1 MTLRWWY
8 FFLSWPSVWNKTNKW
23 PITHF
28 FPWMFAAILK
38 SILYKGKIKSHWTL
52 FFNLQF
58 CLYPCKLFF
67 LLFSL
72 FSFHYPHIHIN
83 AFKSRW
89 WGTCLCYFFSTG
101 QCIFFLTERRL
112 LAIAVRDE
120 GVPACGLLV
129 IKKPGFINK
138 SCTNRTKDIMFLFRC
153 RLVFVVTEGVLLGWL
168 VV

>member
-1 MTLRWWY
+1 MTNY
-8 FFLSWPSVWNKTNKW
+8 PFFSMDVCCNIKINTVQGKNQ
-23 PITHF
+23 IT
-28 FPWMFAAILK
+28 LN
-38 SILYKGKIKSHWTL
+38 T

-67 LLFSL
+67 LPFPL

-83 AFKSRW
+83 AFKSRL

-153 RLVFVVTEGVLLGWL
+153 RLVFVVTEGVLLG
-168 VV
+168 